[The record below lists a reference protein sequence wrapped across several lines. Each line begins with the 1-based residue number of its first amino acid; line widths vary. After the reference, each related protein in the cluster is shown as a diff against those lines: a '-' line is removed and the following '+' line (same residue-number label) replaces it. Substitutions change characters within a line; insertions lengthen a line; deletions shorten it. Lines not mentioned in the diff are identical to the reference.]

1 MSEGRWGSLFQRCG
15 GEFFQSPVPNHPM
28 FVISLLL
35 IRVQIDYHAI
45 GVLRVL
51 RYLTVKYVFRVIAMA

>member
-1 MSEGRWGSLFQRCG
+1 
-15 GEFFQSPVPNHPM
+15 M

-35 IRVQIDYHAI
+35 ISVQIDYHAI